1 MALINLDLALAV
13 YFTVYFFARLWLAE
27 NRGKFLV
34 SWGTLVDAL
43 TVVPVFA
50 TYAMLAR
57 HKVDVPVLMT
67 LSILRILRV
76 LRLFNMTKVGTG
88 AIRGGG
94 RGVRSRV
101 GEGTRGRAWRST
113 QAQLQRGAPQPQ
125 VTTRAPH
132 PGPPCP
138 VRSHPPNRQRSVLRT
153 QSRAR

>member
-88 AIRGGG
+88 AIRGGEGSEEQGGG
-94 RGVRSRV
+94 RNPRPCVAEHS
-101 GEGTRGRAWRST
+101 GTAAARRPAAASD
-113 QAQLQRGAPQPQ
+113 
-125 VTTRAPH
+125 H
-132 PGPPCP
+132 PRTPPWP
-138 VRSHPPNRQRSVLRT
+138 ALSRSVASA
-153 QSRAR
+153 Q